1 MGISSDQPL
10 GDSAILNKEY
20 GKLTAAQ
27 FRGFVDQLPL
37 FQGQAEEMRKAMR
50 DTPKERWRELLKS
63 DYSWAWIYEFPFIV
77 HIVLAVYAFN
87 LGDWVA
93 DVASSPDPQQKVLD
107 EILNDPVE
115 DFHPDLEIQ
124 DGLGITVSLTRTIQ
138 SILLFGR
145 SLSALI
151 QDVRETENLDSLFK
165 AIKVDRSVVNCPTV
179 ADCIAKAELQDN
191 KAFFK
196 RLSNAFKGPSQKE
209 WAGLAG
215 MKFSFNFLR
224 EAEIDDLSDAELE
237 QLMVHTLEVYK
248 DVPGARKN
256 LRMHYQNFRKFPS
269 I

>member
-1 MGISSDQPL
+1 MK
-10 GDSAILNKEY
+10 KEY

-37 FQGQAEEMRKAMR
+37 FQSQAEEMRKTMR
-50 DTPKERWRELLKS
+50 ATPKERWDELLKS
-63 DYSWAWIYEFPFIV
+63 DYSWAWIYEFPAVV
-77 HIVLAVYAFN
+77 HLLLCFHAFN
-87 LGDWVA
+87 LQEWAAEVA
-93 DVASSPDPQQKVLD
+93 KAPDPQQKVLD
-107 EILNDPVE
+107 EIHDDPIE
-115 DFHPDLEIQ
+115 DFHPDLEVQ
-124 DGLGITVSLTRTIQ
+124 DGLGVVVSLTRTMQ
-138 SILLFGR
+138 SILLYGR

-151 QDVRETENLDSLFK
+151 QDVRVTENLDSLFK
-165 AIKVDRSVVNCPTV
+165 AIKVDRSVVSCQTA
-179 ADCIAKAELQDN
+179 ADCIAKAELQDD
-191 KAFFK
+191 KAFFR

-215 MKFSFNFLR
+215 MKFSFNVLM
-224 EAEIDDLSDAELE
+224 EAEINDLSDIELE